1 MKKYK
6 VKMFY
11 IIFMSIVCLLSFN
24 TSLEAACGGANCSL
38 ITGSQD
44 GVLDKGKFI
53 IDLSYRYVLAENPH
67 RGSNSTNVILPRFS
81 GQLIKPHSF
90 SHTHLG

>member
-24 TSLEAACGGANCSL
+24 VSLEASCAGANCSL

-44 GVLDKGKFI
+44 GMLDKGKFI
-53 IDLSYRYVLAENPH
+53 IDLS
-67 RGSNSTNVILPRFS
+67 
-81 GQLIKPHSF
+81 
-90 SHTHLG
+90 

>member
-44 GVLDKGKFI
+44 GMLDKGKFI
-53 IDLSYRYVLAENPH
+53 IDLS
-67 RGSNSTNVILPRFS
+67 
-81 GQLIKPHSF
+81 
-90 SHTHLG
+90 